1 MTSSVRATELI
12 PARSLVWLGTG
23 VSLAVIPLAWFLPV
37 WLPLWTLVMAGWR
50 IRAAWKQTGTPPT
63 AIRLLLFLSGVP
75 LVAFSY
81 GTILSVDAAVA
92 LLCLL
97 IGLKI
102 LEIRTLRDYL
112 VAVFVGFF
120 VLLSVFFYD
129 QSLSLILY
137 GLAPSIMLLAGASQA
152 TSGRRTPMPGKL
164 AFHTALHLLALAAP
178 VTLVLFIFFP
188 RFSGAF
194 ALRVG
199 PANEA
204 RTGMSDEVHPG
215 SINTLALSQDVAFRA
230 TFRGDLPP
238 YSQLYWR
245 GIVLTHCEG
254 LTWKRSRPRFA
265 PNWLSPRS
273 SGLIYQ
279 EISIEPHYNR
289 WLFALD
295 RPVLIFGEDH
305 MFHDQTIGS
314 DRRVIRQRKYRVAS
328 APHFSAQT
336 LSERERRETLQANFT
351 PSPRIEMLVKT
362 WQAETGGD
370 ASKMIDAALAFFRDG
385 FLYTLQPGPYEGEF
399 GLDKFLFAQKRGF
412 CEHYA
417 ASFATLLRLA
427 GIPTRLVAGYQGGTL
442 NRQGGFVTVRQSD
455 AHAWVEVWIEGEGWR
470 RVDPTESVA
479 PDRLEFGMETF
490 ARTTD
495 GDADLETRRLRLL
508 SQTGWTQQ
516 FAQGIKEI
524 WDNINHQW
532 EQFVLDFNEEQQ
544 KAFARSLGI
553 PNGMEQQA
561 LIGLLIAGLS
571 LAAGLVLCLIFRQRS
586 RPDPLTS
593 AALQFFAL
601 LEPLAGPRKPS
612 EPITT
617 FASRAAEHL
626 DNETA
631 AVVRQHARAHAEARY
646 GAKKPDLVQVRT
658 SLHRLRAL
666 LRRTA
671 ATQPS
676 GRQHPPTGGAQS
688 M

>member
-1 MTSSVRATELI
+1 
-12 PARSLVWLGTG
+12 
-23 VSLAVIPLAWFLPV
+23 
-37 WLPLWTLVMAGWR
+37 
-50 IRAAWKQTGTPPT
+50 
-63 AIRLLLFLSGVP
+63 
-75 LVAFSY
+75 
-81 GTILSVDAAVA
+81 
-92 LLCLL
+92 
-97 IGLKI
+97 
-102 LEIRTLRDYL
+102 
-112 VAVFVGFF
+112 
-120 VLLSVFFYD
+120 
-129 QSLSLILY
+129 
-137 GLAPSIMLLAGASQA
+137 
-152 TSGRRTPMPGKL
+152 
-164 AFHTALHLLALAAP
+164 
-178 VTLVLFIFFP
+178 
-188 RFSGAF
+188 
-194 ALRVG
+194 
-199 PANEA
+199 
-204 RTGMSDEVHPG
+204 
-215 SINTLALSQDVAFRA
+215 
-230 TFRGDLPP
+230 
-238 YSQLYWR
+238 
-245 GIVLTHCEG
+245 
-254 LTWKRSRPRFA
+254 
-265 PNWLSPRS
+265 
-273 SGLIYQ
+273 
-279 EISIEPHYNR
+279 
-289 WLFALD
+289 
-295 RPVLIFGEDH
+295 
-305 MFHDQTIGS
+305 
-314 DRRVIRQRKYRVAS
+314 
-328 APHFSAQT
+328 
-336 LSERERRETLQANFT
+336 
-351 PSPRIEMLVKT
+351 
-362 WQAETGGD
+362 
-370 ASKMIDAALAFFRDG
+370 
-385 FLYTLQPGPYEGEF
+385 
-399 GLDKFLFAQKRGF
+399 
-412 CEHYA
+412 
-417 ASFATLLRLA
+417 
-427 GIPTRLVAGYQGGTL
+427 
-442 NRQGGFVTVRQSD
+442 
-455 AHAWVEVWIEGEGWR
+455 
-470 RVDPTESVA
+470 
-479 PDRLEFGMETF
+479 METF